1 MDMNENDADASL
13 AERLA
18 GVDLDAEIDD
28 DKMVK
33 IWEALTEKEREEF
46 TSLVNR
52 RQIDAILTP
61 WKPWWYE
68 SEKPEISEITNDVS
82 EQTKKSAIPPV
93 LAIGAPVQTLTQKVH
108 PSVIFQLAQISLAYV
123 YMMRHLNGEP
133 YGSNLPVAF
142 TDIITASPLV
152 ASKVSEI
159 YNSTHEALLVGFCN
173 IDETMSIASKCTL
186 LSDLLAI
193 YSKSMYVAAM
203 VSEVYSIANSLIS
216 QDPNFGL
223 KKSKVKYA
231 ERRLYFII
239 SIVKQMQAET
249 DPWEFMAADIALLKQ
264 RFESEAEAMKS
275 NDSLELVSVLFGRL
289 QIAPASRTAR
299 IDPAN
304 PLRASLKIEVNLSP
318 STYPE
323 EAAEGDPGAPI

>member
-1 MDMNENDADASL
+1 MALQPKPCEICTKPRAKYSCPKCKIAYCSLSCYRDKKHEGCTESFYKNQVEEAVKAQKIDEETKKEMQRIVQQYQNQIDQDSLKVHDENSDMDMNENDADASL

-52 RQIDAILTP
+52 QQIDAILTP

-193 YSKSMYVAAM
+193 YSKSM
-203 VSEVYSIANSLIS
+203 I
-216 QDPNFGL
+216 
-223 KKSKVKYA
+223 
-231 ERRLYFII
+231 
-239 SIVKQMQAET
+239 
-249 DPWEFMAADIALLKQ
+249 
-264 RFESEAEAMKS
+264 
-275 NDSLELVSVLFGRL
+275 
-289 QIAPASRTAR
+289 QILA
-299 IDPAN
+299 
-304 PLRASLKIEVNLSP
+304 
-318 STYPE
+318 
-323 EAAEGDPGAPI
+323 